1 MFLTQTPN
9 QSRNLTVASLIL
21 IPMLT
26 MIDGVQPVILWHHQE
41 NIITQIPSA
50 LIRRFRHRL
59 YSQVAESAV
68 PVNFAHWYFEGER
81 PVPGD
86 EIHESE
92 GTVWTI
98 LEVNQSPLTGV
109 WQAVCET
116 FAFAEPAERV
126 DHLRQAAVVTAS
138 LPVRMGPLTT
148 ILEPEVSHRLT
159 FYVRDP
165 IDVEAND
172 VLRRSDGSLWSIV
185 RIERPMYRSRWTTV
199 FTTKS
204 GDC

>member
-1 MFLTQTPN
+1 
-9 QSRNLTVASLIL
+9 
-21 IPMLT
+21 
-26 MIDGVQPVILWHHQE
+26 MIDGVQPITLWHHRDDTTTE
-41 NIITQIPSA
+41 IPSA

-59 YSQVAESAV
+59 YSQVAAAAV
-68 PVNFAHWYFEGER
+68 PVNYAHWYFSASDYPHPLPEGEGTVA
-81 PVPGD
+81 PLPGD
-86 EIHESE
+86 EIHEPD

-98 LEVNQSPLTGV
+98 LEVNQSPLTSV

-116 FAFAEPAERV
+116 FACSEPAEYV
-126 DHLRQAAVVTAS
+126 DHLRQTAVVTAS
-138 LPVRMGPLTT
+138 LPVRLGPMTT

-185 RIERPMYRSRWTTV
+185 RVERPIYRARWTTV
-199 FTTKS
+199 VTTKI
-204 GDC
+204 GEN